1 MKLSDKIYLDYN
13 DIVSMCVEIT
23 HDISKINPDIVVGI
37 TRGGLLPALHV
48 SHQLNRPMTT
58 IRWQTRDNQEQEHND
73 VLKQM
78 IRDKKTVVFVDD
90 INDTG
95 RTFKELNMYYNGD
108 GDRYMHRDNTHFI
121 SLIKRLGTEYD
132 APASLTLDDE
142 RWLVFPWEKV

>member
-13 DIVSMCVEIT
+13 DIVSMCDDIT

-95 RTFKELNMYYNGD
+95 KTFKGIKNSYQGGKYV
-108 GDRYMHRDNTHFI
+108 
-121 SLIKRLGTEYD
+121 SLVERTSTIFKTD
-132 APASLTLDDE
+132 AKSLRFDDA
-142 RWLVFPWEKV
+142 RWIVFPWEKD